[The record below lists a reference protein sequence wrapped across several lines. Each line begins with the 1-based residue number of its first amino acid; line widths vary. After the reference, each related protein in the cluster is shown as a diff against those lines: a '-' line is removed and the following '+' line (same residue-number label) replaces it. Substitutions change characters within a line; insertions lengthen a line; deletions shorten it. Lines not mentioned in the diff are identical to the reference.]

1 MEMTPSWQPDAVA
14 TAEERRMAEDE
25 LGGQYLFFQEML
37 GAVEIGEEGVEDA
50 QSLADPRFDPLPIVR
65 RDHQRDR
72 IEDPRTLPPLG
83 ILVDVVGD
91 AVVADQ
97 PPRLLPALGQLRRIP
112 LPENRRQPPPVG
124 AGLACRGEL
133 VV

>member
-1 MEMTPSWQPDAVA
+1 MEMTPSRQTNAVA

-25 LGGQYLFFQEML
+25 LGGHHPFFQEML
-37 GAVEIGEEGVEDA
+37 RAVEIGEEGVEDPQA
-50 QSLADPRFDPLPIVR
+50 LADPRFDSPPIVR
-65 RDHQRDR
+65 RDDQRDR

-97 PPRLLPALGQLRRIP
+97 PPRLLPALGQLRLIP
-112 LPENRRQPPPVG
+112 LPENRCQPPPVG
-124 AGLACRGEL
+124 AGLARQGEL